1 MLRETTRTLAA
12 AENAPAL
19 RRLGVGPLAGVLR
32 SLRHR
37 NFRLF
42 FFGQLVSLIGTWMQ
56 TVAQSWLIYRLTGSS
71 LLLGTVGFASQ
82 FPIFVLSP
90 LGGIVADHFRRHRV
104 VLATQTAM
112 MLQAFV
118 FALLTLTGRIRIW
131 EIMVL
136 ATLQGVA
143 SAFDIPGRQAFLVE
157 MVGREDLMNAIALNS
172 SMFNA
177 ARIVGPAVAGLVVAA
192 IGEGWCFFANGVSFL
207 AVIAGLLMMRLE
219 RTSPTEA
226 PGSPWKAVR
235 EGFEFA
241 RNNAPIRALLLL
253 IGLVSLVAMPYTVLM
268 PIFADR
274 ILGGGPGG
282 LGLLMSATGLGALGG
297 ALLLAA
303 RQEVRG
309 LGRWVAVSAASFGM
323 SLILFAASRSFWLS
337 FALLVPC
344 GFAMMVETAST
355 NTLLQTMTPD
365 RLRGRIMALYSM
377 MFMGLGPFGALLAG
391 ALADR
396 IGAPWTVAAGGLACI
411 AGAAVFAGRLPSMR
425 QQAVELLL
433 AQAMA
438 GGEPAEELNVPR
450 QPI

>member
-1 MLRETTRTLAA
+1 MLKETARTSV
-12 AENAPAL
+12 AENAFAV
-19 RRLGVGPLAGVLR
+19 RRLRAGPVASVLR

-42 FFGQLVSLIGTWMQ
+42 FFGQLISLVGTWMQ

-82 FPIFVLSP
+82 FPIFLLAP

-112 MLQAFV
+112 MLQAFA
-118 FALLTLTGRIRIW
+118 FALLTLTGRIRVW

-157 MVGREDLMNAIALNS
+157 MVGREDLMNAIGLNS

-177 ARIVGPAVAGLVVAA
+177 ARIVGPAIAGVVVAA

-207 AVIAGLLMMRLE
+207 AVIAGLLMMRLDA
-219 RTSPTEA
+219 TSPVRS
-226 PGSPWKAVR
+226 PGSPGEAVR
-235 EGFEFA
+235 EGFDFA

-253 IGLVSLVAMPYTVLM
+253 IGLISLVAMPYTVLM

-274 ILGGGPGG
+274 ILGAGPGG
-282 LGLLMSATGLGALGG
+282 LGLLMSATGLGALAG

-309 LGRWVAVSAASFGM
+309 LGRWVAVSAAGFGL

-355 NTLLQTMTPD
+355 NTLLQAMTPD

-450 QPI
+450 QPL